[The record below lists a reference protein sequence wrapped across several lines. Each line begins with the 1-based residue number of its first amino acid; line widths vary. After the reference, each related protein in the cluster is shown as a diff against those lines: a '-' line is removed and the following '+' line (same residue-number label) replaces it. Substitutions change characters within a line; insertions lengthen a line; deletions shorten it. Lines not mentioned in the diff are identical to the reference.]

1 LISYGVIIMTA
12 TKDERLSA
20 LMDGE
25 ATEFETRRLV
35 DELLANQEDRSRWAR
50 THLIGDAM
58 RGELPERM
66 PLDFAA
72 SVRAQIELE
81 PALHMKAG
89 LSASHWV
96 KPTAGFAVAAMVAVV
111 SVLSLQSMVGY
122 DQSPVQD
129 TQLSA
134 STPQPVSPV
143 ESNFRLASAPA
154 TEAVK
159 AGVSSEEVQQRINR
173 YLVNHSE
180 YATHPG
186 VLPYARIVGYEK
198 SAQ

>member
-1 LISYGVIIMTA
+1 
-12 TKDERLSA
+12 
-20 LMDGE
+20 
-25 ATEFETRRLV
+25 V

-50 THLIGDAM
+50 AHLIGDAM
-58 RGELPERM
+58 RGELPERL

-72 SVRAQIELE
+72 AVREQIELE
-81 PALHMKAG
+81 PVFHRKTG
-89 LSASHWV
+89 ITDSPWV

-111 SVLSLQSMVGY
+111 SVFSLQSMVGY
-122 DQSPVQD
+122 DQSPIQD

-134 STPQPVSPV
+134 STPPPVSPV

-154 TEAVK
+154 SEAVK

-186 VLPYARIVGYEK
+186 VLPYARIVGYEQ